1 MSKEVTEILT
11 KAREN
16 IINPAHWTKG
26 AAFRG
31 PSGEVCDEHV
41 ACQCCALGAV
51 WAVSSQLNAVGSP
64 GYQAEML
71 LHNVAIRHGF
81 GHVPAFN
88 DAEATTHEQVV
99 ALFDEA
105 IKISKGTQ

>member
-11 KAREN
+11 KAREK
-16 IINPAHWTKG
+16 IATPEKWTKG

-31 PSGEVCDEHV
+31 ARGEVSDEDKH
-41 ACQCCALGAV
+41 CQCCALGAV
-51 WAVSSQLNAVGSP
+51 WAVTSCLNAVGSP
-64 GYQAEML
+64 GYQAEIL
-71 LHNVAIRHGF
+71 LHNVAIRKGF

-88 DAEATTHEQVV
+88 DAEDTTHEQVV